1 MKSNFVQVNPLLQAM
16 YGDPTAAPVE
26 QGQSPQPMFES
37 ASDKRKKQLDDLDVA
52 MFEAVE
58 ERAAGDLR
66 SIAASLIAGWL
77 EDGQPE
83 AIDFEELAIFMSE
96 LDDVPEDV
104 EFTDEQLDAYY
115 EAVSALADAAV
126 SMGADQDDVTAMLED
141 EDDDAAS
148 RVFDALSEGSDNMDE
163 SIAEYTLFG
172 GEDDPM
178 FEAVANR
185 GGKRKKVIRNGKVK
199 IIRKPPRRKR
209 LNAAQKGALKKA
221 RRRAHTSMAKM
232 RRKKSMTIRKKRG
245 M

>member
-1 MKSNFVQVNPLLQAM
+1 M
-16 YGDPTAAPVE
+16 YGDPTAPSSESQQA
-26 QGQSPQPMFES
+26 QQPMFES
-37 ASDKRKKQLDDLDVA
+37 PSDKRRQQQDDIEMA

-58 ERAAGDLR
+58 QRAAGDLR
-66 SIAASLIAGWL
+66 SIAASMIAGWL

-83 AIDFEELAIFMSE
+83 AIDFEELAIIMSE
-96 LDDVPEDV
+96 LDDVPDDV
-104 EFTDEQLDAYY
+104 EFTEEQLDAYY

-126 SMGADQDDVTAMLED
+126 AMGADQDDVTAMIED

-148 RVFDALSEGSDNMDE
+148 RVFDSLSDGSDNMDE

-172 GEDDPM
+172 GEGDPM

-221 RRRAHTSMAKM
+221 RRRANTSMAKM
-232 RRKKSMTIRKKRG
+232 RRKKSMLIRKKRG